1 MHGAVFSTHAAQ
13 CRDSGKITLDF
24 TVGNTYNVREK
35 TRFLW
40 ERDGFFRSLSA

>member
-1 MHGAVFSTHAAQ
+1 MHGAIFLTHAAQ

-35 TRFLW
+35 TRFYGS
-40 ERDGFFRSLSA
+40 ETDFFVP